1 MYTYSMKFRL
11 LNPHINLDEI
21 KDSLSVSLENA
32 KEKYNSIYI
41 YKNGT
46 GRVIKSI
53 GIDSQHISIIL
64 DSTEKLYYPSKAIS
78 KFSRILVSSGNV
90 DDLIYN
96 KRLFACDGVEE
107 SCSKVIISDSQLLG
121 IVAEW
126 IIDAPKD
133 NPLIQK
139 RKREA
144 IEQFKDNIQE
154 ILSDEE
160 KIEDWGL

>member
-1 MYTYSMKFRL
+1 MFTYSMKFHIV
-11 LNPHINLDEI
+11 NPNVNLDEI
-21 KDSLSVSLENA
+21 RDSLSVLFEDA

-41 YKNGT
+41 YKNGI

-53 GIDSQHISIIL
+53 NIESEHISIVL
-64 DSTEKLYYPSKAIS
+64 DSNERLYYPSKAIS
-78 KFSRILVSSGNV
+78 KFTKILLSSGNV
-90 DDLIYN
+90 DNLIWN
-96 KRLFACDGVEE
+96 KRVFSCDEVKEE
-107 SCSKVIISDSQLLG
+107 CSKTVISDSKLIS

-133 NPLIQK
+133 NPLMQK

-154 ILSDEE
+154 ILTYEE
-160 KIEDWGL
+160 KLED